1 MTSVSWLAGLSFA
14 NWLSILFSSSE
25 YLPVLIRFIGL
36 ASWLSERGKI
46 RLEYNWVE
54 PASLPCTFALIVA
67 LLNINEESSLSD
79 VVMLDGTL
87 AKLLALSV
95 KIDVDEEEDESVV
108 ETDEDDDEGLQK

>member
-1 MTSVSWLAGLSFA
+1 M
-14 NWLSILFSSSE
+14 
-25 YLPVLIRFIGL
+25 
-36 ASWLSERGKI
+36 
-46 RLEYNWVE
+46 
-54 PASLPCTFALIVA
+54 A